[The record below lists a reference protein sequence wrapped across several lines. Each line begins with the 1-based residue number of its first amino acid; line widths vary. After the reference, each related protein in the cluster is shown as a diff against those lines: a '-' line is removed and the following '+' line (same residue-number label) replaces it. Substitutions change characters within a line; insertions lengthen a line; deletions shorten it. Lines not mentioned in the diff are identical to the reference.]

1 MVSLVALS
9 GHYYSIFA
17 RIIHVLSFPDV
28 LLLNCWDSKLR
39 MAITV
44 ASIDHNFIVIGL
56 NQRSSVAL
64 MNADR

>member
-1 MVSLVALS
+1 MVTLR

-39 MAITV
+39 MAIFV
-44 ASIDHNFIVIGL
+44 GSSDHNSIVIGL

-64 MNADR
+64 MNAYR